1 MMTNAEKI
9 ASDIAMMMNGGEWK
23 DGKWYSEGH
32 RKAWIEAVQPYA
44 DEIERLREALR
55 KINKATISHVNGA
68 DLLDDLHPRDEIN
81 IVVRIDGE
89 SVWHEGDWLSYLRDA
104 VIEARSAL
112 EVKE

>member
-1 MMTNAEKI
+1 MT
-9 ASDIAMMMNGGEWK
+9 DIVERLQ
-23 DGKWYSEGH
+23 YYT
-32 RKAWIEAVQPYA
+32 PYGPITDMQA
-44 DEIERLREALR
+44 DALMKESANEIERLREALR

-89 SVWHEGDWLSYLRDA
+89 NVWHEGDWLSYLRDA

-112 EVKE
+112 EEKE